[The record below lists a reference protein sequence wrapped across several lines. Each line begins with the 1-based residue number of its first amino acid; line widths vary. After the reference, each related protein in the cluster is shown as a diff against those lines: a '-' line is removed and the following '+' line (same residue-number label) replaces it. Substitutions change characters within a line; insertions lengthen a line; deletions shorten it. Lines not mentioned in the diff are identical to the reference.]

1 MEIENLSDRILGK
14 PKVHVRCG
22 WKDDKLGW
30 VYQVDSREKDAILF
44 HNFYKPMRSS
54 CGTVSW
60 QVTYQKCFGFGNF
73 KITLLIDPG

>member
-22 WKDDKLGW
+22 WEDDKLGW

-60 QVTYQKCFGFGNF
+60 QVTYQKCLGNF
-73 KITLLIDPG
+73 QITLLIDPG